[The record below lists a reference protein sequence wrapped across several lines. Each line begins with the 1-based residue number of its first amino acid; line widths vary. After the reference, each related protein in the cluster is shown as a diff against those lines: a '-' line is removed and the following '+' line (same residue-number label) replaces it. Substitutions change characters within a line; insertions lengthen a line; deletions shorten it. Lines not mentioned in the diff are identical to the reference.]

1 MWIISE
7 IWKNSWSMFTI
18 LDVQCLNPHAL
29 FLSDARLCTLSPS
42 VVVYI
47 KCTSPFRG
55 GIWMHN
61 RSVGVSKFWRARGIH
76 LCQIFNPFPL
86 SLPCNKPTRGPDKGL
101 TDEVFASAGSHVDA
115 HMAREAK
122 DHQDTTLWQPE
133 SGIISSML
141 DVKHV
146 RAGHTTM
153 NKLFE
158 T

>member
-1 MWIISE
+1 M
-7 IWKNSWSMFTI
+7 
-18 LDVQCLNPHAL
+18 
-29 FLSDARLCTLSPS
+29 
-42 VVVYI
+42 
-47 KCTSPFRG
+47 
-55 GIWMHN
+55 
-61 RSVGVSKFWRARGIH
+61 GIH

-101 TDEVFASAGSHVDA
+101 TDEVFASAGSHADA

-133 SGIISSML
+133 SGIISSMV

>member
-1 MWIISE
+1 
-7 IWKNSWSMFTI
+7 
-18 LDVQCLNPHAL
+18 
-29 FLSDARLCTLSPS
+29 
-42 VVVYI
+42 
-47 KCTSPFRG
+47 
-55 GIWMHN
+55 MHN
-61 RSVGVSKFWRARGIH
+61 RSVGVSKFWRAMGIH

-101 TDEVFASAGSHVDA
+101 TDEVFASAGSHADA

-133 SGIISSML
+133 SGIISSMV

-153 NKLFE
+153 NKLFK